1 MLVTGS
7 MQVKVK
13 AWNLF
18 TSMEVN
24 AGDTLL
30 DCQVDKYIQ
39 VYKTYLYVIKTANA
53 IYQFY

>member
-1 MLVTGS
+1 

-30 DCQVDKYIQ
+30 DCQVDKS
-39 VYKTYLYVIKTANA
+39 VYKTNLYVIKTANA